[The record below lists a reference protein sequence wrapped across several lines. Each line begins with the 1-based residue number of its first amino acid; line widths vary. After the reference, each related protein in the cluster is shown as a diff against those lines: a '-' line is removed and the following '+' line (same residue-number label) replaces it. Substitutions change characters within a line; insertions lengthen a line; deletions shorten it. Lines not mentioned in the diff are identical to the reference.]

1 MNILLNSIPKSGTNL
16 LQKCL
21 ELAGINWSGRSLAAS
36 SNFGR
41 YGPVKNILRSPV
53 MGEVP
58 VSLGLDVP
66 VNVSERWLRS
76 YVRGAHGYISG
87 HMAYSGHLYEIL
99 SSENFRIFQVIRH
112 PCAII
117 ASWANFIAEP
127 GYYRGSIQKHMS
139 RLSFDERVKLLV
151 NGGYLERQYIAGI
164 RDVFLRAQGWYEK
177 QDRVLIVRFEDLVG
191 SRGGGDDETQRSVL
205 KAVFAHVGLEP
216 DPSRVSDVQS
226 RLFGGTHTF
235 RKGNIDS
242 WKDQITQDTEREV
255 YHLLKGIN
263 GLEQLGYFSGLRG

>member
-16 LQKCL
+16 VQKCL
-21 ELAGINWSGRSLAAS
+21 ELAGVPWSGRSLAAS

-41 YGPVKNILRSPV
+41 YALIKKILRSPG

-66 VNVSERWLRS
+66 ANVSERWLRS
-76 YVRGAHGYISG
+76 YVRGGHGYVSG

-99 SSENFRIFQVIRH
+99 SSEDFRIIQVIRH

-117 ASWANFIAEP
+117 ASWANFITEP
-127 GYYRGSIQKHMS
+127 GYYRKGIQKHMS
-139 RLSFDERVKLLV
+139 RLSFDERIKLLV

-164 RDVFLRAQGWYEK
+164 RDVFLRAQGWFEK
-177 QDRVLIVRFEDLVG
+177 KDRVLVVRFEDLVG
-191 SRGGGDDETQRSVL
+191 SRGGGDDEAQKSAL
-205 KAVFAHVGLEP
+205 EAILSHAGLEP
-216 DPSRVSDVQS
+216 DPSRMRDIQS

-235 RKGNIDS
+235 RKGQIDG
-242 WKDQITQDTEREV
+242 WKDQINTDIEREV
-255 YHLLKGIN
+255 YCLLKGMT
-263 GLEQLGYFSGLRG
+263 GFEQLGYFSGFQG

>member
-21 ELAGINWSGRSLAAS
+21 ELAGVNWSGRSLAAS

-41 YGPVKNILRSPV
+41 YRSIKNLLRSPA

-76 YVRGAHGYISG
+76 YVREAQGYISG

-99 SSENFRIFQVIRH
+99 SSENFRVIQVIRH
-112 PCAII
+112 PCAIV

-127 GYYRGSIQKHMS
+127 GYYRSNIQKRMS

-177 QDRVLIVRFEDLVG
+177 KGGVLVVRFEDLVG
-191 SRGGGDDETQRSVL
+191 ARGGGDDEFQRRTLEEIFSY
-205 KAVFAHVGLEP
+205 AGLEP
-216 DPSRVSDVQS
+216 DQSRVGGIQS
-226 RLFGGTHTF
+226 RLYGGTHTF
-235 RKGNIDS
+235 RKGQIDG
-242 WKDQITQDTEREV
+242 WKDQLSEDTEREV

-263 GLEQLGYFSGLRG
+263 GVDQLGYFSNLQG